1 MMVNVFPVVSAGKTG
16 GGYRTVGFF
25 NHTISDINLTIEG
38 RTVKLPAKMYLEAK
52 LAQTFTWSYG
62 DRPAGPERVPDGA
75 AGLDVVFRE

>member
-1 MMVNVFPVVSAGKTG
+1 MVNVFPVVSAEKAG

-52 LAQTFTWSYG
+52 LAQTFTWGYG
-62 DRPAGPERVPDGA
+62 DRPAASERVPDGA